1 MASKAVSRRR
11 TTAFKTIAV
20 GLLTVILVT
29 FYKTRH
35 PALLE
40 FLTLRASDL
49 RIYYLRGTARPT
61 GDVVVAA
68 VDDKSIAELGR
79 WPWPRGVEARLV
91 SALRDYHVAVIGFD
105 ILFSERDSNDAERE
119 KLLNQL
125 AATGLGGRTAREL
138 FAANNDDAFAD
149 AIKAQGSTYLGYAFN
164 SHRIEESGQV
174 DLSGYS
180 RQMLRP
186 PPLAYNLIIRTSGA
200 SDRMLLKARAYLPP
214 VSVLNQA
221 AAGVAYV
228 DIDADS
234 DGLMRSYPTV
244 VDFKGRYCVP
254 LFLAVVDAAANHAP
268 LSLQLGPAGVRRIA
282 IGNVPIPV
290 DELGHMMIHFR
301 GRAGTIPHYSV
312 ADIINHRVAPGKLR
326 GRIVFVGVTGH
337 ALGDRFVTPV
347 GGDFPGV
354 EIQATAADTV
364 LRGDIIHRSAAL
376 EVIGEWIG
384 IALGVTITMAGAFI
398 SAIASFVLAIML
410 AAGFF
415 LVASYWLYHYQILI
429 GVVFPLIILVA
440 TYLAVVSYRYVT
452 EGLEKRHLRLAFEHY
467 LNPDVIAS
475 VVDNPAGLR
484 LGGERRHLSIL
495 FSDIVNFTARAERSE
510 PEPLV
515 ALLNTYM
522 TAMIN
527 VIFETRG
534 VVDKLMGDGI
544 MAFWGAPVS
553 VQNPARQA
561 VECALRM
568 LEELE
573 RLRQHDERFKDL
585 DIGIGIATGEA
596 VVGNFGGD
604 RHFDYSVIG
613 DTVNLASRIEGLTRQ
628 FKVPILVN
636 RTTLA
641 EAGDSYVAREIG
653 LVKVK
658 GKDQLVPV
666 AEIVGRSA
674 DGIDPAYYRRFSQ
687 ALERIRAGDSA
698 AALRELLRERPSD
711 QVVAMCLERLDSVNQ
726 SREIVFEFDT
736 K

>member
-1 MASKAVSRRR
+1 MASKRASRRR
-11 TTAFKTIAV
+11 TTALKTIAV

-35 PALLE
+35 PAFLE

-61 GDVVVAA
+61 GEVVIAA

-91 SALRDYHVAVIGFD
+91 SALRADHVAVIGFD
-105 ILFSERDSNDAERE
+105 MLFSERDSNDEERAA
-119 KLLNQL
+119 LLKRL
-125 AATGLGGRTAREL
+125 DAVGLGGDQTRKILGTS
-138 FAANNDDAFAD
+138 NDGAFAD
-149 AIKAQGSTYLGYAFN
+149 AIKAQGATYLGYAFN
-164 SHRIEESGQV
+164 SHQIEETGQV

-180 RQMLRP
+180 KQMRQP
-186 PPLAYNLIIRTSGA
+186 PPLAYNLVVRAPGA

-214 VSVLNQA
+214 VPVLNRA

-234 DGLMRSYPTV
+234 DGLMRSYPAV
-244 VDFKGRYCVP
+244 VDFNGRYCVP

-268 LSLQLGPAGVRRIA
+268 LSLQLGPAGVGRIA
-282 IGNVPIPV
+282 IGNVPIAV

-326 GRIVFVGVTGH
+326 GKIVFVGVTGH
-337 ALGDRFVTPV
+337 ALGDRFVTPM

-364 LRGDIIHRSAAL
+364 LRGDIIHRSGAL
-376 EVIGEWIG
+376 EVIDEWIG
-384 IALGVTITMAGAFI
+384 IALGVTITVAAALI
-398 SAIASFVLAIML
+398 SAIASFVFAIVL

-415 LVASYWLYHYQILI
+415 IAASYWLYHYQILI
-429 GVVFPLIILVA
+429 GVVFPLITLVA
-440 TYLAVVSYRYVT
+440 THLAVVSYRYAT

-527 VIFETRG
+527 VIFETGG

-544 MAFWGAPVS
+544 MAFWGAPMNVR
-553 VQNPARQA
+553 NPARRA

-585 DIGIGIATGEA
+585 GIGIGIATGEA

-636 RTTLA
+636 RTTLT
-641 EAGDSYVAREIG
+641 EAGGTYVAREIG

-658 GKDQLVPV
+658 GKDQLVPL
-666 AEIVGRSA
+666 AEIAGRGG
-674 DGIDPAYYRRFSQ
+674 DGV
-687 ALERIRAGDSA
+687 DSA
-698 AALRELLRERPSD
+698 
-711 QVVAMCLERLDSVNQ
+711 
-726 SREIVFEFDT
+726 
-736 K
+736 